1 MPSLSTVEFH
11 PPTALPRR
19 APRLARALLPLLSLA
34 LFLLVT
40 LAPFLAPGVARAD
53 PAELAAVRFGHQ
65 GRFTRV
71 VLELDRQ
78 VPIEVRLEREPAR
91 LLVELPEL
99 RLGLR
104 EDPLGRPRGLAT
116 ILRPIATG
124 STGSR
129 VTVELAGPAELVARF
144 WIPPGQHSS
153 AFRFV
158 IDLEPEGASRPPGV
172 ATSRPESDP
181 PLPRPRPPRLGSD
194 RPATA
199 AASGPSPA
207 PAAATPPPPVVAA
220 ATAEKAAAAAPAN
233 GLAHPSGRIV
243 VAIDPGHGGSDP
255 GTIGVDGVKEKDLV
269 LAMGLELAQALEA
282 TGRYGV
288 VLTRRT
294 DEGLALRER
303 IKVAREGGAQLFLS
317 LHADSLADPT
327 VAGAS
332 VYTLSETASDEE
344 AAALAAKEN
353 KADILSG
360 TDLSL
365 HDPIVASILI
375 DLAQRDT
382 LNKSIGLAQLL
393 AEELRKVTPLLRN
406 HRRYGGFAVLKSP
419 ETPSVLIELG
429 YLSNPEEAKRLAD
442 PRHRRRL
449 AQAIVA
455 AIDRHTAAA
464 ERASGFADRRH

>member
-1 MPSLSTVEFH
+1 MPSLSTVEFRA
-11 PPTALPRR
+11 PAGLPDQPPRR
-19 APRLARALLPLLSLA
+19 RPLVLPGLLLAFLLFALLPLL
-34 LFLLVT
+34 
-40 LAPFLAPGVARAD
+40 APAAAFAE

-65 GRFTRV
+65 GRFTRI

-78 VPIEVRLEREPAR
+78 VPLEVRLEREPAR

-99 RLGLR
+99 RLRLR

-116 ILRPIATG
+116 VLRPIATG
-124 STGSR
+124 PTGSR
-129 VTVELAGPAELVARF
+129 VTVELVGPAELVARF
-144 WIPPGQHSS
+144 WIPPGQHSG

-158 IDLEPEGASRPPGV
+158 IDLEPEGASRPSGV
-172 ATSRPESDP
+172 AASRPEPDP
-181 PLPRPRPPRLGSD
+181 PLPRPRPPGLGD
-194 RPATA
+194 RPAGA
-199 AASGPSPA
+199 APA
-207 PAAATPPPPVVAA
+207 PAPGGTPAPPPVATV
-220 ATAEKAAAAAPAN
+220 ATADKAAAAAPASN
-233 GLAHPSGRIV
+233 GLAHPPGRIV

-255 GTIGVDGVKEKDLV
+255 GTIGVDGIKEKDLV

-303 IKVAREGGAQLFLS
+303 IKVARDGGAQLFLS
-317 LHADSLADPT
+317 LHADSLADPS

-360 TDLSL
+360 TDLSR

-382 LNKSIGLAQLL
+382 LNKSIGFAELL
-393 AEELRKVTPLLRN
+393 SEELRKVGPLLRN

-429 YLSNPEEAKRLAD
+429 YLSNPEEARRLAD
-442 PRHRRRL
+442 PRHRRKL
-449 AQAIVA
+449 AQAIVT

-464 ERASGFADRRH
+464 DRSAGLPNRRH